1 MNSFRLT
8 AVGTLARNPELCAK
22 GDITFARF
30 CLVGEDYVTGEEQ
43 DGPRETTTS
52 LWFIAFGTIAAEI
65 ARRARKKDQLILE
78 ARIVANHWTDK
89 QGEKQSGHT
98 FIVTGYRFGATHGDN
113 GPAAASRCA
122 RPPDKP
128 QPEAGQAEPD
138 SVPKEM
144 AQAAAGR

>member
-30 CLVGEDYVTGEEQ
+30 CLVGQDYVTGEEQ

-52 LWFIAFGTIAAEI
+52 LWFLAFGDIATKI
-65 ARRARKKDQLILE
+65 AHRARKGDQLIPE

-89 QGEKQSGHT
+89 QGEQQHGST
-98 FIVTGYRFGATHGDN
+98 YIVTGYRFGATHGDN
-113 GPAAASRCA
+113 GPAASSRCA

-128 QPEAGQAEPD
+128 LPEAGQAEPD
-138 SVPKEM
+138 SVQKEM

>member
-22 GDITFARF
+22 GDISFTRF
-30 CLVGEDYVTGEEQ
+30 CLVGQDYVTGEEQ
-43 DGPRETTTS
+43 DGPREVTTS

-78 ARIVANHWTDK
+78 ARIVASHWTDK

-113 GPAAASRCA
+113 GPAAASRRA

-144 AQAAAGR
+144 AQAADGR